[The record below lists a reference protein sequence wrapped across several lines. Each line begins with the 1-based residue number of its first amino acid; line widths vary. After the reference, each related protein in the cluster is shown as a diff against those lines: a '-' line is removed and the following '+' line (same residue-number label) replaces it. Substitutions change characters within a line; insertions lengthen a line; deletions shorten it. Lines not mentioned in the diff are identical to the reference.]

1 VSPTLIVMHGWDAT
15 LDKISGT
22 DRAITWSIRTV

>member
-1 VSPTLIVMHGWDAT
+1 MHGWDVT

-22 DRAITWSIRTV
+22 DAAITWSIRTV